1 MRRPL
6 PLYAKSVNTKVS
18 GANWSKNFP
27 PNGGTSNLPPCTFDM
42 LKVKDPRNN
51 RKLINEFSARPRPL
65 FFWLYIW
72 TYNPTG
78 VSLVG
83 QSTRKTPKYSFYTAT
98 IL

>member
-51 RKLINEFSARPRPL
+51 RKLINEFSARPYKISLRA
-65 FFWLYIW
+65 
-72 TYNPTG
+72 PT
-78 VSLVG
+78 
-83 QSTRKTPKYSFYTAT
+83 A
-98 IL
+98 